1 MHKPLSTL
9 AFLLLLI
16 STSTNADQITDLLN
30 GKSPPKKPVENEKII
45 EVETTVEDDKNIQKR
60 LKKIFTELE
69 DFHNIKIKVSNG
81 IVTLQGEVSSSS
93 TKNKALQLTQ
103 QVEGVIEVED
113 ELKITQDVEVRLKNT
128 WKKFLS
134 NAYEVIGNLPLFL
147 LALVAFIVFWMIGR
161 WLSGRH
167 KFFQRIV
174 SNAFIAELLGQVTHL
189 LFILLGLLIALS
201 ILDLTAILGTL
212 LGAAGIVGL
221 AVGFAVRDTV
231 ENYLASILLSL
242 RNPFEIN
249 DFVNIDGKEGNV
261 LRLTTRATILISPD
275 GNHIRIPNFI
285 VFKAVIINF
294 SRNAERRFQFDI
306 EINGKQDLLQTQAL
320 ALQTLSTVSG
330 VLSQPESL
338 ITIEEIRDSIIKLR
352 IYGWIDQTKSSL
364 PKVRSEAIRQIKQ
377 AFEIANIVMPES
389 FFQVKLLKNV
399 ENKFTLENKNEKMKL
414 QHEAQ
419 PTNLS
424 TQKVTDTSSDDTIEK
439 QVEEEHAQ
447 TDTENLLNKKSSLE

>member
-1 MHKPLSTL
+1 MRYH
-9 AFLLLLI
+9 
-16 STSTNADQITDLLN
+16 
-30 GKSPPKKPVENEKII
+30 
-45 EVETTVEDDKNIQKR
+45 
-60 LKKIFTELE
+60 FT
-69 DFHNIKIKVSNG
+69 
-81 IVTLQGEVSSSS
+81 
-93 TKNKALQLTQ
+93 
-103 QVEGVIEVED
+103 
-113 ELKITQDVEVRLKNT
+113 
-128 WKKFLS
+128 
-134 NAYEVIGNLPLFL
+134 
-147 LALVAFIVFWMIGR
+147 
-161 WLSGRH
+161 
-167 KFFQRIV
+167 
-174 SNAFIAELLGQVTHL
+174 
-189 LFILLGLLIALS
+189 

-424 TQKVTDTSSDDTIEK
+424 THKVTDTSSDDTIEK

>member
-1 MHKPLSTL
+1 MHKTL
-9 AFLLLLI
+9 LINVLILIFI
-16 STSTNADQITDLLN
+16 STSTQADQIIDLLN

-45 EVETTVEDDKNIQKR
+45 EIDNTVEDDKKIQNR
-60 LKKIFTELE
+60 LNKIFTELE
-69 DFHNIKIKVSNG
+69 DFHNINIKVSNG
-81 IVTLQGEVSSSS
+81 IVTLQGEVTSSS
-93 TKNKALQLTQ
+93 TKSKALQLSQ
-103 QVEGVIEVED
+103 QVEGVVEVED

-128 WKKFLS
+128 WKKFMS
-134 NAYEVIGNLPLFL
+134 KTYEVIGNLPLFL
-147 LALVAFIVFWMIGR
+147 LALLAFVFSWILGR

-167 KFFQRIV
+167 KFFQKIV
-174 SNAFIAELLGQVTHL
+174 SNPFIAELLGQVTHL
-189 LFILLGLLIALS
+189 LFIIVGLLIALS

-249 DFVNIDGKEGNV
+249 DLVNIDGNEGNV

-306 EINGKQDLLQTQAL
+306 EIDSKQDLLQTQAL

-330 VLSQPESL
+330 VLVQPASL
-338 ITIEEIRDSIIKLR
+338 ITIEEIRASIIKLR
-352 IYGWIDQTKSSL
+352 IYGWIDQTKSSF

-377 AFEIANIVMPES
+377 AFEAANIVMPDS
-389 FFQVKLLKNV
+389 LIQVRLFNKSD
-399 ENKFTLENKNEKMKL
+399 NKFNFKDDNENINS
-414 QHEAQ
+414 QHISQ
-419 PTNLS
+419 PINLA
-424 TQKVTDTSSDDTIEK
+424 THKVTDTRSDDTIEK
-439 QVEEEHAQ
+439 KVQEEHEL